1 MCETDLYPRS
11 FQQIGMM
18 SRSYRDEF
26 STAEREVPQQDPGK
40 KCSDM
45 SRATQCATDSR
56 EDTKGS
62 IIPVLRRPQWSG
74 HGRMHGPQVSV
85 WPGKLLAPSSW

>member
-45 SRATQCATDSR
+45 SRETQCATDSR